1 MARMFAFR
9 WIISALSL
17 AISIALIARGDV
29 AIGVLLGVLAVAR
42 MAMFVSMQQRRQRF
56 RDGRPR
62 GGRWERGDPH
72 DGP

>member
-56 RDGRPR
+56 RDGRPQ
-62 GGRWERGDPH
+62 GGRWERGHPH